1 MGNWDMEHRRKDSSI
16 VDIFVVEVRPVMA
29 CNENQGGAVN
39 INTLGT
45 SVIKVDNMRVISAI
59 TGLIVTTMG
68 YVVCRLD
75 MTCHPS

>member
-1 MGNWDMEHRRKDSSI
+1 MENWDMEHRRIDSST
-16 VDIFVVEVRPVMA
+16 VHIFVVEVRPVMA

-39 INTLGT
+39 
-45 SVIKVDNMRVISAI
+45 SAIKADNMRVKSAI

-68 YVVCRLD
+68 CAVCRLD

>member
-1 MGNWDMEHRRKDSSI
+1 
-16 VDIFVVEVRPVMA
+16 MA
-29 CNENQGGAVN
+29 CNENQGGAVY

-45 SVIKVDNMRVISAI
+45 SGIKADNMRVKSAI

-68 YVVCRLD
+68 YAVCRLD